1 MTNKKK
7 ARKIFSTYDKQIRK
21 DMDYWIK
28 YRPSRWGDLLPE
40 KFIRPF
46 LNLIKNRQSKKF
58 FLLSTLIFSLVFWGI
73 IPTINFI
80 WSNIFRVWLILL
92 IIPLIYWAFAIAVVY
107 TRVIAKVFYKFAKVL
122 IDNLIY
128 PKF

>member
-7 ARKIFSTYDKQIRK
+7 ARNFFAAYDKQIRK

-28 YRPSRWGDLLPE
+28 YRPSRWGNLLPK

-46 LNLIKNRQSKKF
+46 HKLIKKKVSKKF
-58 FLLSTLIFSLVFWGI
+58 FLISALIFSLVFLGI

-80 WSNIFRVWLILL
+80 WSNLFRVWLFLI
-92 IIPLIYWAFAIAVVY
+92 IIPLIYWTFAITAVY
-107 TRVIAKVFYKFAKVL
+107 SRVIAKVFYRFAIVL
-122 IDNLIY
+122 FNNLIY
-128 PKF
+128 PKC